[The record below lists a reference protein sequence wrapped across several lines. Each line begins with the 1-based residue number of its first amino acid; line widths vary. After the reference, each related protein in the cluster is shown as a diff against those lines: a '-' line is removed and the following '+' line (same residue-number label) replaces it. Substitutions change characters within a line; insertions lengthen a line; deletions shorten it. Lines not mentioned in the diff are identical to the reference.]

1 VIEAGRPWPLGAH
14 WTGQGVNFALF
25 SGHAEAVEL
34 CLYDETGTEEIARL
48 PLAARTDQVWHG
60 FLPGAAPGLRYGY
73 RVHGPYDPSRGHRFN
88 AHKLLLDP
96 YATEWDRPFRRADP
110 ALGHQLGALET
121 ESEFDPRDNGAAM
134 VKSVVRGPDG
144 FDWEGD
150 RPPAI
155 PLADSVIYEL
165 HVKGFTKLHPAV
177 PEALRGTYLG
187 LAEPA
192 PLTHLK
198 RLGITAVELLPVM
211 GFIDEPLLAPRGLV
225 NYWGYNTLGFFLPD
239 DRYAV
244 EQAGRE
250 FKTMVKRLH
259 AAGIEVI
266 LDVVYNH
273 TGEGDQAGPILSFRG
288 IDNAGYYRLSG
299 GHFENPTGT
308 GNALDLR
315 RPRVLQLV
323 MDSLRWWAT
332 EYRVD
337 GFRFDLASVL
347 ARVPSEFGAEA
358 PFLAA
363 LRQDPV
369 LARVK
374 LIAEPWDVHGRY
386 TGAFPPGWSE
396 WNDAFRDDV
405 RRFFLPRNVA
415 RGALAD
421 RLAGSSG
428 LFGHAGR
435 VPQASVNFV
444 TSHDG
449 FSLDDLVTYE
459 HKRNLANGDGNRDGA
474 ATDHGWNA
482 GAEGPSDDPV
492 IRARREGLKR
502 SLLAILLLSQGVP
515 MLSMGDE
522 LGRSQAGNNNAWCQD
537 GPVSWLDWAAGD
549 QDLAGFIAAL
559 VALRRRFAVLRRR
572 DWLDAGNALW
582 FDRHGLEL
590 TGSAWHDDGDRVLG
604 LWLRAAAGEA
614 GGDLLIFI
622 NGGLEPA
629 PVMVPPGSWR
639 LELATAGEVGQLAP
653 SSVQI
658 LALEV

>member
-1 VIEAGRPWPLGAH
+1 MIEAGRPWPLGAH
-14 WTGQGVNFALF
+14 WTGAGVNFALF
-25 SGHAEAVEL
+25 SAHAEAVEL
-34 CLYDETGTEEIARL
+34 CLYDETGAEETARL
-48 PLAARTDQVWHG
+48 PLRARTDQVWHG

-73 RVHGPYDPSRGHRFN
+73 RVHGPYDPARGHRFN
-88 AHKLLLDP
+88 PHKLLLDP
-96 YATEWDRPFRRADP
+96 YATAWDRPFRRADP
-110 ALGHQLGALET
+110 ALGHQIGALET
-121 ESEFDPRDNGAAM
+121 ESEFDPRDNGATM

-144 FDWEGD
+144 FDWGD
-150 RPPAI
+150 DCPPAT
-155 PLADSVIYEL
+155 PLADSLIYEL
-165 HVKGFTKLHPAV
+165 HVKGFTKLHPDL
-177 PEALRGTYLG
+177 PEDRRGTYLG

-192 PLTHLK
+192 PIAHLK
-198 RLGITAVELLPVM
+198 RLGVTAVELLPVM
-211 GFIDEPLLAPRGLV
+211 AFIDEPLLWPRGLV

-244 EQAGRE
+244 ADAGRE

-273 TGEGDQAGPILSFRG
+273 TGEGDRAGPILSFRG
-288 IDNAGYYRLSG
+288 IDNAVYYRLSG

-315 RPRVLQLV
+315 RPHVLQLV
-323 MDSLRWWAT
+323 MDSLRWWVT

-347 ARVPSEFGAEA
+347 ARVPAEVNAEA

-369 LARVK
+369 LARTK
-374 LIAEPWDVHGRY
+374 LIAEPWDVHGRH
-386 TGAFPPGWSE
+386 TGGFPAGWSE

-405 RRFFLPRNVA
+405 RRFFLPRNLP

-428 LFGHAGR
+428 LFGHTGR
-435 VPQASVNFV
+435 APQASVNFI

-482 GAEGPSDDPV
+482 GIEGPSNDPA
-492 IRARREGLKR
+492 ILGQRAGLKR
-502 SLLAILLLSQGVP
+502 ALLAVLLLSQGVP

-522 LGRSQAGNNNAWCQD
+522 LGRSQDGNNNAWCQD

-549 QDLAGFIAAL
+549 QDLAGFVAA
-559 VALRRRFAVLRRR
+559 VAALRRRFAVLRRR
-572 DWLDAGNALW
+572 DWLDAGTALW
-582 FDRHGLEL
+582 LDRHGQEM
-590 TGSAWHDDGDRVLG
+590 TVPVWQDGDDRVLG
-604 LWLRAAAGEA
+604 LWLFAAEDEP
-614 GGDLLIFI
+614 GGDLLLLV
-622 NGGLEPA
+622 NGGLDPA
-629 PVMVPPGSWR
+629 PVTLPSGSWR
-639 LELATAGEVGQLAP
+639 LELATAGEPGLLAP
-653 SSVQI
+653 SSVQV
-658 LALEV
+658 LAPLA